1 MATYNFLFKKIDD
14 KEIKIKGLGKV
25 AVSRFRRL
33 GVETIYDL
41 LYFFPRAYEDRT
53 NSKDIKNVLDDE
65 FVVVKG

>member
-41 LYFFPRAYEDRT
+41 L
-53 NSKDIKNVLDDE
+53 
-65 FVVVKG
+65 

>member
-41 LYFFPRAYEDRT
+41 LYFFPRAYSNVFF
-53 NSKDIKNVLDDE
+53 NSFNRLYKKNYIKLM
-65 FVVVKG
+65 FT